1 MEKRKKSL
9 DRWAEN
15 NSEFLKDR
23 RRDHN
28 VMKQNFA
35 GPPTMKNEIVAA
47 MRKMKS
53 SKATGPDSISVELL
67 EALEDYGI
75 DKITTLLNQIYDSGH
90 IPPDISKSIF
100 RALPKKPGATECE
113 LHRTISLIR
122 QTTKIHLRIIM
133 MRVRKKIKPEI
144 AEEQYGFME
153 KKDSINA
160 SYTLQTIN
168 ELWKYKKRYI
178 CASLTTPRHLTEC
191 AMMR

>member
-1 MEKRKKSL
+1 
-9 DRWAEN
+9 
-15 NSEFLKDR
+15 
-23 RRDHN
+23 
-28 VMKQNFA
+28 MKQNFA

-53 SKATGPDSISVELL
+53 GKATGPDSISVELL

-133 MRVRKKIKPEI
+133 MRVRKKYETRNSRGTVWL
-144 AEEQYGFME
+144 YGE
-153 KKDSINA
+153 KRFNKCKLHSSN
-160 SYTLQTIN
+160 
-168 ELWKYKKRYI
+168 YK
-178 CASLTTPRHLTEC
+178 
-191 AMMR
+191 